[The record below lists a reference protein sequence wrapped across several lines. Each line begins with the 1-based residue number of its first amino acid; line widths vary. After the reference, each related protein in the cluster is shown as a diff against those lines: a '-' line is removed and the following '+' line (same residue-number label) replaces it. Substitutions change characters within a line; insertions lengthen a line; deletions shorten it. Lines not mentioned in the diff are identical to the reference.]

1 MQAWKGHVEK
11 CLFGKVSRHGHLVCA
26 SSASS
31 GLRGVSESLT
41 LTDRRCFRFFYFFWR
56 YRVSISR
63 DIETVYLERA
73 VLKSRRILVPFMFNN
88 ARDLKYWDSVGQN
101 GLVTNVG
108 LGARFLSPIYSLPR
122 LLVPSPSIL
131 ALSTLIKYPTA
142 FPSPLPPTVPPPPP
156 PPPPPPT
163 LHNAL

>member
-31 GLRGVSESLT
+31 GLRRASESLT

-63 DIETVYLERA
+63 EHRDRVLLS
-73 VLKSRRILVPFMFNN
+73 VLLKSHRILVSLVFNK

-163 LHNAL
+163 LRNAL